1 MKLSEDTQAILDYLT
16 ATEVQLRKPN
26 DIGALLE
33 IGAETGA
40 AEDMN
45 DMILAGKNIWSVYG
59 IIKKMK
65 MGDEGFQNMEEQFM
79 VEMNTLRTIL
89 VRFLGEVPDI
99 TYRRFENTYLGMSQG
114 TIRNLVDLSH
124 DLAALKNLQNR
135 VKYEDGE
142 SVE

>member
-16 ATEVQLRKPN
+16 ASEVQLRKPN

-59 IIKKMK
+59 IIKKMRV
-65 MGDEGFQNMEEQFM
+65 GEEGMQNMEEQFM
-79 VEMNTLRTIL
+79 IEMNTLRTLL
-89 VRFLGEVPDI
+89 VRFLGETSDI
-99 TYRRFENTYLGMSQG
+99 TYRRFELTYLGMSQG

-135 VKYEDGE
+135 AKYD
-142 SVE
+142 S